1 MRMGSH
7 GKRAVCIGMM
17 CLCNFEFAFSVDHD
31 RTDGHRARREQDGF
45 MERDL
50 YTTCMAGRYGSDI
63 VALDYFDSETN
74 FMAGYI
80 SES

>member
-1 MRMGSH
+1 MDIGLAGS
-7 GKRAVCIGMM
+7 KMD
-17 CLCNFEFAFSVDHD
+17 LWSE
-31 RTDGHRARREQDGF
+31 T
-45 MERDL
+45 L